1 MSVIT
6 SVFWL
11 WDDIHKPTIFAKG
24 GKDSERPLHNMLRD
38 KKVKGGCITVIAI
51 DKDSWD
57 EHVPNSS
64 GWVVV
69 DFWGP
74 RCKPCLEL
82 MPAMERLA
90 EKYAEKMTFYS
101 LDTSKAMRLAMAQ
114 GVMSLPVI
122 AFFRDGEKKDELSGE
137 FGAQDVENKILELL
151 G

>member
-1 MSVIT
+1 MIA
-6 SVFWL
+6 L
-11 WDDIHKPTIFAKG
+11 
-24 GKDSERPLHNMLRD
+24 D
-38 KKVKGGCITVIAI
+38 KET
-51 DKDSWD
+51 WE
-57 EHVPNSS
+57 EHVPNSK

-82 MPAMERLA
+82 MPAVERLA
-90 EKYAEKMTFYS
+90 EKYGDTMKFCS

-122 AFFRDGEKKDELSGE
+122 AFYYDGEKKDELSGE
-137 FGAQDVENKILELL
+137 FTAEDVEKKILELL

>member
-1 MSVIT
+1 MIA
-6 SVFWL
+6 L
-11 WDDIHKPTIFAKG
+11 
-24 GKDSERPLHNMLRD
+24 D
-38 KKVKGGCITVIAI
+38 KET
-51 DKDSWD
+51 WE
-57 EHVPNSS
+57 EHVPNSK

-82 MPAMERLA
+82 MPAVERLA
-90 EKYAEKMTFYS
+90 EKYGHKMKFCS

-122 AFFRDGEKKDELSGE
+122 AFYYDGEKKDELSGE
-137 FGAQDVENKILELL
+137 FTAEDVEKKILELL

>member
-1 MSVIT
+1 M
-6 SVFWL
+6 
-11 WDDIHKPTIFAKG
+11 
-24 GKDSERPLHNMLRD
+24 
-38 KKVKGGCITVIAI
+38 IAL

-57 EHVPNSS
+57 EHIPNSS

-82 MPAMERLA
+82 MPAVERLA
-90 EKYAEKMTFYS
+90 EKYGDRMTFYS

-122 AFFRDGEKKDELSGE
+122 AFYHNGEKKDELSGN
-137 FGAQDVENKILELL
+137 FGAQDVESKILELL